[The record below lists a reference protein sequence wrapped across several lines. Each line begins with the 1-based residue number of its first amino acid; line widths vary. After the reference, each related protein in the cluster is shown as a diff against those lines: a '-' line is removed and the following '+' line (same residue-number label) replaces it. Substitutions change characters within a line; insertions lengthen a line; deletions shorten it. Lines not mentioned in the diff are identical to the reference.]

1 MIVDSVNLSLKNE
14 FTLWTSGKYEVFD
27 ISRFRYTQT
36 YLYEVCY
43 TVGGVSH
50 SVSRTYFFA
59 IKRAMA
65 RAVEGGCKNLGV
77 FCFFFTKKL
86 KYLKSPNCRF
96 FSLQILGF

>member
-1 MIVDSVNLSLKNE
+1 MNLHCELVVNTKCLIYL
-14 FTLWTSGKYEVFD
+14 VFD
-27 ISRFRYTQT
+27 IRRCTFE
-36 YLYEVCY
+36 LVVCY

-77 FCFFFTKKL
+77 FLFFFYKKKL
-86 KYLKSPNCRF
+86 KKPKKSK
-96 FSLQILGF
+96 L